1 MDAPSSF
8 FFGLERKDGQRRV
21 IHTLLSDTG
30 QELTEP
36 GQIRARSV
44 EFYSSLY
51 SLEYE
56 EKDTL
61 EGFCSGLPQ
70 VSMETNSQLE
80 RPLHIEELLAA
91 LQSMQGRR
99 APGIDGLTVEFYK
112 AYWEIVSADLLD
124 VFNES
129 LACGSMPMSCHR
141 AVIMLLPKKG
151 NLQDLMNWRPVSLL
165 CVDYKLLSKAFA
177 NRLRE
182 AMELSIHRDQTYCVP
197 GRSMVDNVY
206 LIRDVLEVSKSIG
219 TGLILLYQQKAFDR
233 VEHNFL
239 C

>member
-8 FFGLERKDGQRRV
+8 FFGLERKNGQRRV
-21 IHTLLSDTG
+21 IHTLL
-30 QELTEP
+30 TEP
-36 GQIRARSV
+36 GQIRARAV

-51 SLEYE
+51 SSEYE

-99 APGIDGLTVEFYK
+99 APGIDGLNVECYK
-112 AYWEIVSADLLD
+112 AYWEILSAALLD
-124 VFNES
+124 VINES
-129 LACGSMPMSCHR
+129 LACSSMPMACRR
-141 AVIMLLPKKG
+141 AVVTLLPKKG
-151 NLQDLMNWRPVSLL
+151 NLQDIKNWRPVSLL

-177 NRLRE
+177 NGKLW
-182 AMELSIHRDQTYCVP
+182 SSP
-197 GRSMVDNVY
+197 
-206 LIRDVLEVSKSIG
+206 SIG
-219 TGLILLYQQKAFDR
+219 TRRTVCPAGPW
-233 VEHNFL
+233 
-239 C
+239 